1 MHLMFLF
8 TAMFYKHLL
17 KNHLVLLLE
26 RGIGTKGKFK
36 VPQKHKM

>member
-1 MHLMFLF
+1 MHTMLLF
-8 TAMFYKHLL
+8 TAMYYKDLL
-17 KNHLVLLLE
+17 RNHLVLLLE